1 MFLLLLLVVSILL
14 RPIINPVAHRQTVWD
29 DYWWQAVTGNNKHGG
44 TKVDARRKRVKR
56 GSSGRISVRFG
67 LKWRGGRDD
76 SYHGA
81 HKTQESTEVG
91 AQLWGSSLQALT
103 MATPHDGGPPVSRKE
118 KMATLSGVRALGL
131 LKGV

>member
-1 MFLLLLLVVSILL
+1 MSMFLLLLVVLILL

-29 DYWWQAVTGNNKHGG
+29 DYWWQVVTGNNKHGG

-56 GSSGRISVRFG
+56 GSSGRILVRFG

-81 HKTQESTEVG
+81 HKTQESIEVG

-103 MATPHDGGPPVSRKE
+103 MATPHDGGPPVSRNE
-118 KMATLSGVRALGL
+118 KWQPYQGYVL
-131 LKGV
+131 